1 VLRGTIVLAVIVA
14 GLVQPVLAQNDV
26 VRTIERLEDEL
37 NTAFNAY
44 DSATMNRL
52 WGDELVFISPN
63 GSVATKAQRLA
74 GLTTRPA
81 SIPVSTNDSI
91 TVNVYG
97 DVAVAIV
104 NSTWTGVPNA
114 TKPIR
119 FRATHVWNQRA
130 GAWKLVAAHVTQLAN

>member
-1 VLRGTIVLAVIVA
+1 MLFGIAVPA
-14 GLVQPVLAQNDV
+14 FAQNEV

-37 NTAFNAY
+37 NTAFNDY
-44 DSATMNRL
+44 DAATMDRI

-74 GLTTRPA
+74 GLKTRP
-81 SIPVSTNDSI
+81 SSLPVSTNESI
-91 TVNVYG
+91 AVTVYD

-114 TKPIR
+114 AKPIR
-119 FRATHVWNQRA
+119 FRATHVWHQRE